1 MRPAS
6 TREISRRSSTIWSK
20 RWTWLTTT
28 SRAFCDRSGS
38 SLRRPSSTSTAADRA
53 VMGERSSWLT
63 SEAKRASRSMRLWTA
78 SAMSLNELTSRSRS
92 GSGSG
97 SSRVS
102 KSPDASSLAAPATRE
117 SGRSSRRLV

>member
-6 TREISRRSSTIWSK
+6 TARDLEEVEHHLVEALDLADHHLESLLRS
-20 RWTWLTTT
+20 LGQLV
-28 SRAFCDRSGS
+28 APAVEHLDRG
-38 SLRRPSSTSTAADRA
+38 RQGGE
-53 VMGERSSWLT
+53 GERGSWLT

-78 SAMSLNELTSRSRS
+78 SAMSLNESTSRSRS

-102 KSPDASSLAAPATRE
+102 KPPGYSLAAPATRE